1 MKFNFRMQKVL
12 EHRKVQED
20 LAKADYQVA
29 LAKLNSE
36 IEFLQSL
43 FDQKKKARV
52 KSFELE
58 LSSEVASSL
67 KNGILSDSS
76 QFQRLQDVRIAS
88 QKSVIAEMEKEV
100 ESKREILKT
109 KAIEYKIIEKVREK
123 KKQQFVEDTNKAE
136 QKENDEISILR
147 FSGRSKKWD

>member
-20 LAKADYQVA
+20 LAKTDFQLA

-36 IEFLQSL
+36 IEYLQSL
-43 FDQKKKARV
+43 VDQKKKARV
-52 KSFELE
+52 TSFEIE
-58 LSSEVASSL
+58 ISTGVPSAL

-76 QFQRLQDVRIAS
+76 QFQGLQDVRIER
-88 QKSVIAEMEKEV
+88 QKAVVSLCEKEV

-109 KAIEYKIIEKVREK
+109 IAIEYKIIEKVKEK
-123 KKQQFVEDTNKAE
+123 KKQQSVDDANKSE

-147 FSGRSKKWD
+147 FSSRNKK

>member
-1 MKFNFRMQKVL
+1 MQKVL

-20 LAKADYQVA
+20 LAKTDFQAS
-29 LAKLNSE
+29 LAKLNTE

-43 FDQKKKARV
+43 IDQKKKARV

-58 LSSEVASSL
+58 VSDEVPSAL
-67 KNGILSDSS
+67 KNGILAESS
-76 QFQRLQDVRIAS
+76 QFQKLQDVRIET
-88 QKSVIAEMEKEV
+88 QKNVVTECEKEV

-109 KAIEYKIIEKVREK
+109 KAIEYKIIEKVKEK
-123 KKQQFVEDTNKAE
+123 KKQQFVDEANRSE

-147 FSGRSKKWD
+147 FSSRNKK

>member
-12 EHRKVQED
+12 EHRKIQED
-20 LAKADYQVA
+20 LAKTDFQLA

-36 IEFLQSL
+36 IEYLQSL
-43 FDQKKKARV
+43 VDQKKKARV

-58 LSSEVASSL
+58 INASVPNALQNS
-67 KNGILSDSS
+67 ILSDSN
-76 QFQRLQDVRIAS
+76 QFQKLQDVRIAN
-88 QKSVIAEMEKEV
+88 QKLVVEENEKEV

-109 KAIEYKIIEKVREK
+109 KAIEYKIIEKVKEK
-123 KKQQFVEDTNKAE
+123 KKQQFVDEANKSE

-147 FSGRSKKWD
+147 FSSRNKK

>member
-20 LAKADYQVA
+20 LAKTDFQLA

-43 FDQKKKARV
+43 VDQKKKARV
-52 KSFELE
+52 TSFEIE
-58 LSSEVASSL
+58 ISVGVPSPL

-76 QFQRLQDVRIAS
+76 QFQGLQDVRIER
-88 QKSVIAEMEKEV
+88 QKEVVSLCEKEV

-109 KAIEYKIIEKVREK
+109 KAIEYKIIEKVKEK
-123 KKQQFVEDTNKAE
+123 KKQQFVDDANKSE

-147 FSGRSKKWD
+147 FSSRNKK